1 MNSIINDRP
10 KFILLR
16 VNLRSLR
23 EGQLRRLLR
32 SLKNEGFFN
41 DDVFKSVYLTDFK
54 PATMYGLPKAHK
66 IFEPVLAFIPT
77 L

>member
-10 KFILLR
+10 KFKLLR

-23 EGQLRRLLR
+23 ERQLQRLLR

-41 DDVFKSVYLTDFK
+41 DDVFKSVYSTDFK
-54 PATMYGLPKAHK
+54 PATMCDLPKVHK
-66 IFEPVLAFIPT
+66 DI
-77 L
+77 

>member
-10 KFILLR
+10 KFKLLR

-41 DDVFKSVYLTDFK
+41 DDVFKSVYPTDFK
-54 PATMYGLPKAHK
+54 PATMCGLPKVHK
-66 IFEPVLAFIPT
+66 DI
-77 L
+77 